1 MKLLILSDLH
11 LESEPFELPQGVD
24 FDVAILAGDI
34 ARPGRLGVNWA
45 RSEIGPGTLKPVLIV
60 PGNHEYYSTIME
72 TELRLMRQY
81 CEGTN
86 VQVLDGDEV
95 VIGGV
100 RFLGCTLWTDFRLRI
115 NVVSDLG
122 GGRTRMISDMGRAM
136 TQVERGLNDYRLIGT
151 QVDNLDGRML
161 RTADTL
167 RIHRQQR
174 NWLRR
179 RLAEPF
185 EGPTVVITHHA
196 PHRKSLEPRH
206 AQSWNSPGFV
216 SELPPDYFKV
226 PVLWIHGHTHSPEDY
241 QIGSCRVFSNPRGYV
256 RYTGETENRQF
267 DAMRVIDLG
276 QVKPTK
282 PAP

>member
-122 GGRTRMISDMGRAM
+122 GGRTRMI
-136 TQVERGLNDYRLIGT
+136 
-151 QVDNLDGRML
+151 
-161 RTADTL
+161 
-167 RIHRQQR
+167 
-174 NWLRR
+174 
-179 RLAEPF
+179 
-185 EGPTVVITHHA
+185 
-196 PHRKSLEPRH
+196 
-206 AQSWNSPGFV
+206 
-216 SELPPDYFKV
+216 
-226 PVLWIHGHTHSPEDY
+226 
-241 QIGSCRVFSNPRGYV
+241 
-256 RYTGETENRQF
+256 
-267 DAMRVIDLG
+267 
-276 QVKPTK
+276 
-282 PAP
+282 